1 MNKSN
6 YQRSSGASLSA
17 KERRIV
23 ELLVAGLS
31 NRAIAK
37 ATNRTE
43 ATVKYHLKNVF
54 HKLGVN
60 SRVQV
65 ILLSVT
71 SSGKPLPHAGAR
83 SGVAGESVIISI

>member
-6 YQRSSGASLSA
+6 YQRSSGVSLSA

-65 ILLSVT
+65 ILLSMT
-71 SSGKPLPHAGAR
+71 TQESR
-83 SGVAGESVIISI
+83 SRTPVLDQESRASL

>member
-6 YQRSSGASLSA
+6 YQRSSGVSLST

-65 ILLSVT
+65 ILLSMT
-71 SSGKPLPHAGAR
+71 AQESR
-83 SGVAGESVIISI
+83 SRTPVLDQESRASL